1 MIGRETKL
9 KTLEE
14 IAAAFGDHL
23 VDVDSDAVVA
33 EKLALAA
40 KIDDPAEHIEAKV

>member
-1 MIGRETKL
+1 LHRETKL

-23 VDVDSDAVVA
+23 VDVDSDAIVA
-33 EKLALAA
+33 ERLAMEA
-40 KIDDPAEHIEAKV
+40 KSDDLAEHVEAKV